1 MVSCPR
7 VPYSCPVQA
16 EMRFRNSKKALRPL
30 RFWSA
35 TLLSFVLSFMPNT
48 AMAEVGCIDLPKTLS
63 AINTAL
69 YEVLLE
75 DATQLAQ
82 DAKDGLLCQT
92 ESVNPLVLAT
102 IFQLGG
108 ALHTFQGQEHEAR
121 MDFATAVSISPTQN
135 LDPILGEDAASIY
148 QSVRE
153 EVLKRIPGKLE
164 VHFIGESWVDGRLIA
179 SGEVLE
185 ITPGFHLLQWRNPG
199 ESMQAR
205 RLDISGAELRQVGL
219 GLGGEGALAAANAQK
234 KAPTPIVGPNK
245 APSLQKTMMIGGSG
259 MLVTG
264 VALMLKARSSFLD
277 FQEPNSFQSKSD
289 VDQLRSSTNA
299 LAVLGMSSAAVG
311 AGLVGLSV
319 VPVAGLHVSG
329 SW

>member
-1 MVSCPR
+1 
-7 VPYSCPVQA
+7 
-16 EMRFRNSKKALRPL
+16 
-30 RFWSA
+30 
-35 TLLSFVLSFMPNT
+35 
-48 AMAEVGCIDLPKTLS
+48 
-63 AINTAL
+63 
-69 YEVLLE
+69 
-75 DATQLAQ
+75 
-82 DAKDGLLCQT
+82 
-92 ESVNPLVLAT
+92 
-102 IFQLGG
+102 
-108 ALHTFQGQEHEAR
+108 
-121 MDFATAVSISPTQN
+121 
-135 LDPILGEDAASIY
+135 
-148 QSVRE
+148 
-153 EVLKRIPGKLE
+153 
-164 VHFIGESWVDGRLIA
+164 
-179 SGEVLE
+179 
-185 ITPGFHLLQWRNPG
+185 
-199 ESMQAR
+199 MQAR

-299 LAVLGMSSAAVG
+299 LAVLGMSSTAVG